1 MAVSW
6 DSHVNTD
13 VYGQDGGY
21 NDNRETVAY
30 KSGRK
35 VYYRKNTRD
44 TKTHALNLSVNDS
57 TKVDGKTEFQW
68 FLYWYENTIKSG
80 TVPFSFT
87 DVITHTGTTVYY
99 LSDTPTWKGQK
110 TKEISMKFEEA

>member
-21 NDNRETVAY
+21 NDNRETVEF

-35 VYYRKNTRD
+35 ILYRKNTRD
-44 TKTHALNLSVNDS
+44 TKTHALNLSVDDS

-68 FLYWYENTIKSG
+68 FLYWYENIIKSG

-87 DVITHTGTTVYY
+87 DVIMHTGTTDYY